1 MPLVVGERRKILLV
15 DDSEICREAIK
26 YQLGRHG
33 YEVVALDSPFGFG
46 AALTRE
52 QPDLVLVDA
61 QMPALSGDKLV
72 EIARKNRLCTCPIV
86 ILSDRPPKELQ
97 QLVRACGAS
106 GYISK
111 TEDDLELALAVKH
124 YLGAPG
130 GAGPT
135 RPDSGDAPSARQRS
149 R

>member
-1 MPLVVGERRKILLV
+1 LPLVVGEKRKILLV

-26 YQLGRHG
+26 YQLAGHG
-33 YEVVALDSPFGFG
+33 YEVIALDSPFGFG

-86 ILSDRPPKELQ
+86 ILSDRPPRELME
-97 QLVRACGAS
+97 LVRACGAS

-111 TEDDLELALAVKH
+111 TNNDLELALAVRH
-124 YLGAPG
+124 YLETPG

-135 RPDSGDAPSARQRS
+135 RTDSGDEPVRRRS